1 MQEEYREVSTNR
13 AAKVARGIAAAV
25 AFLVVVWV
33 IMGIWGSFRRAQTL
47 SAEAQ
52 GSATASATAAANA
65 SVVTTVTDLSA
76 TIRIDVPLRSQPA
89 TATAV
94 VAMAREGSTLDVVAK
109 KGTWLR
115 LKDKAGH
122 LGWVPNDAQFLSVK
136 SKVATKATPKKKK
149 K

>member
-1 MQEEYREVSTNR
+1 MQDEYREVNTNR
-13 AAKVARGIAAAV
+13 PARVARGVAAAV

-33 IMGIWGSFRRAQTL
+33 IMGIWGSFKAAQTL
-47 SAEAQ
+47 SAQTQ
-52 GSATASATAAANA
+52 GSATASATAAAA

-115 LKDKAGH
+115 LKDTAGH

-136 SKVATKATPKKKK
+136 TKVAVKAAPKKKK
-149 K
+149 